1 MDRRDA
7 MFGGMSLPRNRR
19 IVIVVI
25 RNSVN
30 EYTRGLLVGIA
41 DMSFHAFVIMFMTIF
56 LPLDTNSGES
66 AVLIY
71 HKRKRMNPRRLNDR
85 GIKGNK

>member
-1 MDRRDA
+1 

-19 IVIVVI
+19 TLIIVI

-41 DMSFHAFVIMFMTIF
+41 DMSFHFFIICIILC

>member
-1 MDRRDA
+1 

-19 IVIVVI
+19 IAIVVI

-56 LPLDTNSGES
+56 LPLDTNSSEP

-71 HKRKRMNPRRLNDR
+71 YEAEIMHTRCRNDR
-85 GIKGNK
+85 SIKCGE

>member
-1 MDRRDA
+1 
-7 MFGGMSLPRNRR
+7 
-19 IVIVVI
+19 
-25 RNSVN
+25 
-30 EYTRGLLVGIA
+30 
-41 DMSFHAFVIMFMTIF
+41 MSFHFFIICIILC
-56 LPLDTNSGES
+56 LPLDTNSREP